1 MHRRWSQQR
10 GRPSP
15 APACGN
21 GVDDDDDGLIDFPL
35 DPAAR
40 APGTRTRPIRPMPP
54 ACANGVD
61 DDDSGA
67 ADYPDDPGCLG
78 AGDATEV
85 SPCGAGSP
93 VIDLNRHLA
102 QNAAYDGDLRDAPA
116 HLVATC
122 GGAAGGE
129 RVFLYDVDHP
139 LDRLVFTTQ
148 HPETEAPVVMYL
160 RDTCQGADVQCDRG
174 LADSPGATLTL
185 TRPAPAGTTSWSTP
199 AAGWRSAA
207 SASPS
212 TRSSRRSAAM
222 ARTTTGTAGSTW
234 PIRAAPRAKTPT
246 RWIPPRRRSAND
258 LDDDGDGRVD
268 SAGGSRLLAAGGP
281 EEAPPCAL
289 NSPIVRPGQDG
300 GEV

>member
-40 APGTRTRPIRPMPP
+40 APGTRTRPIRPCPLP
-54 ACANGVD
+54 APTA
-61 DDDSGA
+61 STTTTA
-67 ADYPDDPGCLG
+67 APLTTPTIPAARGRRRHRG
-78 AGDATEV
+78 E
-85 SPCGAGSP
+85 PCGAGSP

-148 HPETEAPVVMYL
+148 HLETEAPVVMYL

-222 ARTTTGTAGSTW
+222 ARTTTGTAGSTS

-246 RWIPPRRRSAND
+246 RWIPPRRRSA
-258 LDDDGDGRVD
+258 
-268 SAGGSRLLAAGGP
+268 STT
-281 EEAPPCAL
+281 
-289 NSPIVRPGQDG
+289 
-300 GEV
+300 